1 MVSPCRGT
9 RIGRKG
15 VAPGARSPTAPPAG
29 TTRPG
34 MARGT
39 CGHML
44 DPKSFR
50 EQKEFHVGLLS
61 LIFRSHVRFL
71 SMAKRPYRR
80 PPSPH
85 RGGQGG
91 GSHSPCQTLPVP
103 TWVWAL
109 CQCPSTRVPR
119 RADPPPQSLIP
130 QNGVPRQTAL
140 DPPGAHGKRSIW
152 GPPPTTRQNLP
163 RTSSPEASEAL
174 PGSLWA
180 GGQIPLVVSSAHSDP
195 SFAFRASRSP
205 GRQGRWVSPGP
216 ALAKVWSEPRAT
228 QRGTWVGGRV
238 PVTRHWTP
246 APQDGP
252 GRLWAAGEPDWAPRD
267 STVRSPPAQT
277 R

>member
-1 MVSPCRGT
+1 MFVSFLWQNGPT
-9 RIGRKG
+9 DGRPVLTEVVR
-15 VAPGARSPTAPPAG
+15 VAAPTARAKPSLCPPG
-29 TTRPG
+29 S
-34 MARGT
+34 
-39 CGHML
+39 GHSANVL
-44 DPKSFR
+44 PLGCP
-50 EQKEFHVGLLS
+50 EGL
-61 LIFRSHVRFL
+61 
-71 SMAKRPYRR
+71 
-80 PPSPH
+80 
-85 RGGQGG
+85 
-91 GSHSPCQTLPVP
+91 T
-103 TWVWAL
+103 
-109 CQCPSTRVPR
+109 
-119 RADPPPQSLIP
+119 PPQSLIP

-140 DPPGAHGKRSIW
+140 DPPGAHGKHSIW

-252 GRLWAAGEPDWAPRD
+252 GRLWAAGEPAWAPWD
-267 STVRSPPAQT
+267 SAVRSPPAQT